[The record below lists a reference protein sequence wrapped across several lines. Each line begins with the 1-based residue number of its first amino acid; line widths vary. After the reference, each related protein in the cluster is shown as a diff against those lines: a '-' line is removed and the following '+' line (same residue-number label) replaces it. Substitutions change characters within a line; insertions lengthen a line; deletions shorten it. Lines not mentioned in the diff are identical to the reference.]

1 MALFWDQTNSSWRRN
16 PYRPM
21 NSSARLLPRLALL
34 SSVLFSGL
42 ARAQVA
48 PAAPPA
54 KARPPTAPAPAEV
67 SAPREEPV
75 QLNAFEVASDRD
87 YGYLATNASTA
98 TGSGAAVRDTP
109 MSITILTEDFL
120 RDKNIIDVQEAL
132 RNVSSMTAE
141 GKEENVVTSRGF
153 ASVMKM
159 DGNEV
164 EGFYDAYNV
173 GRIEVIKGAVSV
185 LQGRASAGGVVNVI
199 SRRPRFTRETQVR
212 ASYGS
217 YDYYLGSVM
226 TTGPLLGGR
235 VAYLVG
241 LTKMDRADGFVDWTY
256 RRDNSTQFALA
267 VKPFKTV
274 TITAD
279 YQRLTRHENNAQH
292 LTFSHPAFVA
302 ADLEAQRLYDT
313 QGRTRPTQYPRI
325 GETTRAWLDRTP
337 GFGPNTPAETIDVME
352 LMYPSG
358 YRANIQGPEQ
368 FRINDTTTIAGE
380 IQWRIA
386 SWVDWKSTYS
396 VRARETDS
404 INWSTFRAAGGLTM
418 NARATRSKANSA
430 PRGSRHEAAMRF
442 AFWNVHQRILTG
454 FEYQD
459 GKTQTRT
466 LNGPAAT
473 PYNPRT
479 GPLRYLQREIDLL
492 NPNGFPAKRLTNA
505 STAVRSYYL
514 MDQMETWEN
523 RVNLMFGARQSSQ
536 RRGTVSAQKFTPQIG
551 GVLRIPRHEAVS
563 VYATYSESYRPN
575 FNRDGLG
582 NPIPPV
588 EEVNREAGVKVK
600 FLDGR
605 ISGSAAVY
613 RLEQKNVSLRDYARE
628 AALGITG
635 LYILSGLAR
644 SEGAETEWVISP
656 WRNYQIVTSYSRIW
670 LAKTVKA
677 EDIRQQGVRL
687 LETPESQFAF
697 WNKYTFTGGRWK
709 GTHIGTGLR
718 WTGVMRIHPS
728 WESPIDARPYWYGD
742 LTAGYPLRVRRTQVD
757 VSLNVKNLFDK
768 FYFNQTFRSGDPRQI
783 YVMTSAK
790 F

>member
-1 MALFWDQTNSSWRRN
+1 
-16 PYRPM
+16 M
-21 NSSARLLPRLALL
+21 NSPVSRSVGCWLLAFVLL
-34 SSVLFSGL
+34 EGFAAG
-42 ARAQVA
+42 QV
-48 PAAPPA
+48 
-54 KARPPTAPAPAEV
+54 ARPPAAIESPSRTALPATADV
-67 SAPREEPV
+67 TTSREEPV

-87 YGYLATNASTA
+87 YGYRATNSSTA
-98 TGSGAAVRDTP
+98 TGSGTAVRDTP

-132 RNVSSMTAE
+132 RNISSMTAE

-159 DGNEV
+159 DGSEV
-164 EGFYDAYNV
+164 EGLYDAYNV

-199 SRRPRFTRETQVR
+199 SRRPKFTRETQVR
-212 ASYGS
+212 TSYGS
-217 YDYYLGSVM
+217 YDYRLASVM
-226 TTGPLLGGR
+226 TTGPLWGGKI
-235 VAYLVG
+235 AYLVG
-241 LTKMDRADGFVDWTY
+241 LTKMDREDGFVDWTY
-256 RRDNSTQFALA
+256 RRDNSAQFALS
-267 VKPFKTV
+267 VRPLKRLTLTV
-274 TITAD
+274 D

-292 LTFSHPAFVA
+292 LTFAHPAFLA
-302 ADLEAQRLYDT
+302 AELEAQRLYDT
-313 QGRTRPTQYPRI
+313 QGKARPTPYPKM

-352 LMYPSG
+352 IMYPSG

-380 IQWRIA
+380 VQWHIA
-386 SWVDWKSTYS
+386 SWIDWKSTYS
-396 VRARETDS
+396 VRERETDS
-404 INWSTFRAAGGLTM
+404 INWSTFRAYGGLTM
-418 NARATRSKANSA
+418 NTRTSRSKANSA
-430 PRGSRHEAAMRF
+430 PRGSRHEAALRF
-442 AFWNVHQRILTG
+442 AFWNLRQRVLTG

-459 GKTQTRT
+459 SKTQTRT
-466 LNGPAAT
+466 LNGPIAT

-479 GPLRYLQREIDLL
+479 GPLRFLQREIDLL

-514 MDQMETWEN
+514 MDQIEAWAN
-523 RVNLMFGARQSSQ
+523 RINLMFGGRQSSQ
-536 RRGTVSAQKFTPQIG
+536 RRGTVEAQRFTPQVG
-551 GVLRIPRHEAVS
+551 GVFRIPHLEAVS
-563 VYATYSESYRPN
+563 LYTTYSESYRPN

-582 NPIPPV
+582 NPIPPI
-588 EEVNREAGVKVK
+588 EEVNREAGVKVE

-605 ISGSAAVY
+605 ISGSAAIY
-613 RLEQKNVSLRDYARE
+613 RLEQRNVSMRDYARE

-677 EDIRQQGVRL
+677 EDVRQQGVRL

-697 WNKYTFTGGRWK
+697 WNKYTFVAGKLK
-709 GTHIGTGLR
+709 GAHAGIGLR

-728 WESPIDARPYWYGD
+728 WESPIDAQPYWYGD
-742 LTAGYPLRVRRTQVD
+742 LTAGYPVRIRRTLVD
-757 VSLNVKNLFDK
+757 VSLNVKNLFDR
-768 FYFNQTFRSGDPRQI
+768 FYFNQTFRSGDPRLV
-783 YVMTSAK
+783 YFSANLK